1 MILSG
6 GPKFGWKDPLCGVML
21 TAGILSLVGFCY
33 IETIVKE
40 PILPMSIFR
49 SSAFT
54 AVSIS
59 LCLGWMSFGM
69 FQFYAPHLYVL
80 ASESVPGKISNTTAV

>member
-1 MILSG
+1 M
-6 GPKFGWKDPLCGVML
+6 
-21 TAGILSLVGFCY
+21 AGFCY
-33 IETIVKE
+33 IETIVKD

-80 ASESVPGKISNTTAV
+80 SPNQYQGKDLTPPQFNGIPRRL